1 MKAIG
6 RPELGLEE
14 NHFLIDN
21 SNKIKFVGMDSDN
34 LNYYCCTIL
43 FVIYI
48 YIYISIYIC
57 INYVHIKSF
66 DPCQYRSTDYLS
78 RYHAVRK
85 V

>member
-1 MKAIG
+1 MKATG
-6 RPELGLEE
+6 RLDLGLEE

-21 SNKIKFVGMDSDN
+21 SDKMKFVGMDSDN
-34 LNYYCCTIL
+34 LNYYCCLIL
-43 FVIYI
+43 L
-48 YIYISIYIC
+48 YIC

-78 RYHAVRK
+78 RYHAVWK